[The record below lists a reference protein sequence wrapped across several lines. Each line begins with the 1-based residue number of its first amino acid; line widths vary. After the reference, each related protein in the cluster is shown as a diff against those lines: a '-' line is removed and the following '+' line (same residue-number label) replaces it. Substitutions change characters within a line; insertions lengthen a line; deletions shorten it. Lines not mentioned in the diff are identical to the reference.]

1 MPLFIYKILIKK
13 RYYIGKYV
21 ILKQYIRDA
30 QMSAYVDQNHA
41 PSLTDVQLKLK
52 QKGETDEASGK
63 KTNEKS
69 THACRDCLHID
80 FSAGSYGAGNAF
92 Y

>member
-1 MPLFIYKILIKK
+1 TVGGSTSGIVRIPSHIALDTGFIFII
-13 RYYIGKYV
+13 
-21 ILKQYIRDA
+21 
-30 QMSAYVDQNHA
+30 
-41 PSLTDVQLKLK
+41 
-52 QKGETDEASGK
+52 GETDEASGK

-69 THACRDCLHID
+69 THACRNCLHID

>member
-1 MPLFIYKILIKK
+1 MLRYVRKK
-13 RYYIGKYV
+13 R
-21 ILKQYIRDA
+21 
-30 QMSAYVDQNHA
+30 SATQNGYR
-41 PSLTDVQLKLK
+41 SYLKL
-52 QKGETDEASGK
+52 KGETDEASDK

-69 THACRDCLHID
+69 THACRNCLHID